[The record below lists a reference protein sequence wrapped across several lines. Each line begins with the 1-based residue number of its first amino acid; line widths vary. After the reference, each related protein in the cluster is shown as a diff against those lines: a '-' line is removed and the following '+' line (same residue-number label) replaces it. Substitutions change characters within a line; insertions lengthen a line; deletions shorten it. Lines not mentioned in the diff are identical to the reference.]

1 MALARMALTNYR
13 GFASRQSIEFRPIT
27 VVLGRNNAGKS
38 ALVRAPVILAGGI
51 DTDSQE
57 PVDIDKIS
65 EELLESFAD
74 LIHGG
79 STGESRIGVEVAVRS
94 EGLFRLVAN
103 IRHLPQQHR
112 EVVES
117 LELFDAGTSKGRL
130 RRISGVPQ
138 TDRFPVYEAHL
149 DGRVMQSAVEF
160 QGLLPQRLID
170 EPVAGEVLAS
180 IGRRIRSN
188 YPVVRYLGP
197 FRDRPHRR
205 YRLPGRTRTEV
216 GATGEHAAAI
226 LAGDRAWDGGRLIRL
241 VNDAMA
247 GHLPG
252 WRVDAVDRHGTWAI
266 VLTST
271 ADPSVRINL
280 ADTGTGIAQMLP
292 IFVQRA
298 IDEVRPGQRPVLE
311 IVEQPELHLHP
322 AAHAMLADVYLE
334 AVRRTSTRF
343 LIETHSETF
352 LLRLRRRIAEGSF
365 GADPTTVA
373 VHFVDRANGSSVIR
387 PIHIDADG
395 NVDYWPEGVFT
406 EDYDETR
413 ALVRAQRERRAD
425 DAGRDRS

>member
-1 MALARMALTNYR
+1 MVLARMALTNYR
-13 GFASRQSIEFRPIT
+13 GFASRQSIELRPIT

-38 ALVRAPVILAGGI
+38 ALVRAPVILGGGI
-51 DTDSQE
+51 NTDSQE

-65 EELLESFAD
+65 EDLLESFAD

-79 STGESRIGVEVAVRS
+79 SEGESRIGVEVAIQAN
-94 EGLFRLVAN
+94 GLTRLVAN

-130 RRISGVPQ
+130 ERISGIPE

-149 DGRVMQSAVEF
+149 DGRVLHSAVEF
-160 QGLLPQRLID
+160 QGLLPHRLIN
-170 EPVAGEVLAS
+170 EPEVGEALVSA
-180 IGRRIRSN
+180 GRRIRDN
-188 YPVVRYLGP
+188 YPVIRYLGP

-216 GATGEHAAAI
+216 GATGEHAASI
-226 LAGDRAWDGGRLIRL
+226 LAGDRAWDGGRLIHL
-241 VNDAMA
+241 VNDALS

-271 ADPSVRINL
+271 NDSSVRVNL
-280 ADTGTGIAQMLP
+280 ADTGTGVAQMLP

-298 IDEVRPGQRPVLE
+298 IDQVRPGQRPVLE

-334 AVRRTSTRF
+334 AVRNTSTRF

-352 LLRLRRRIAEGSF
+352 LLRLRRRIAEGSL

-373 VHFVDRANGSSVIR
+373 VHFVDRADGSSVVR

-413 ALVRAQRERRAD
+413 ALVRAQRERRAE
-425 DAGRDRS
+425 DAGRGSS